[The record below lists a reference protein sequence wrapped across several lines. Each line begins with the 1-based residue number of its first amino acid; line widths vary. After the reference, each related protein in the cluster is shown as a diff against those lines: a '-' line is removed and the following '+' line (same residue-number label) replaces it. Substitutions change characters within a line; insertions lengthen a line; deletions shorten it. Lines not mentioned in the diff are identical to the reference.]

1 MTLRDKK
8 IEVTAPTQEETQDM
22 LKWFEGAKRVES
34 LAEKL
39 KKVFKELN
47 INDMKMQENILATI
61 NIDKIKNL
69 DYEKLKTMVSLMS
82 SMI

>member
-39 KKVFKELN
+39 KK
-47 INDMKMQENILATI
+47 
-61 NIDKIKNL
+61 
-69 DYEKLKTMVSLMS
+69 YLKS
-82 SMI
+82 

>member
-8 IEVTAPTQEETQDM
+8 IEVTAPTQEETRDM
-22 LKWFEGAKRVES
+22 QKWFEGAKRVES
-34 LAEKL
+34 LEEKL

-47 INDMKMQENILATI
+47 INDMKIQENILETI
-61 NIDKIKNL
+61 NIDKIKNI
-69 DYEKLKTMVSLMS
+69 DYEKLKSMVSLMS